1 MIERPENSNLE
12 DLLAKERRE
21 AQEREAQRR
30 AAKFN
35 CSYLNLATVPIQTNA
50 LRLINSREAREAQLA
65 AIQLRKKQLK
75 LAVIDPTAPKAKKIV
90 AKLKVDGYE
99 LEIFTV
105 SLPSLIYAWSFY
117 QFVTPEAKEII
128 GEIEIAAN
136 RIKEL
141 TKKLSDLKKFKAEL
155 QTFKEPSISQIF
167 EVILAGALVNRASDI
182 HFEPSRTKTK
192 LRLRID
198 GLLYDAYD
206 LPPNVY
212 LTLVSRIKLLS
223 KLKLNIHDQPQDGR
237 FTIDLEEKDI
247 EIRTSIIPSEFGET
261 IVLRILDP
269 VLIKVD
275 FEKLGLRKD
284 DLEIIEKEL
293 KRPNGM
299 ILNTGPTGS
308 GKTTTLYA
316 FLRKIYQPEIKIITI
331 EDPIEYHLEGIE
343 QTQVNPKAGYDFSN
357 GLRSILRQDPDVIL
371 VGEIRDLETAQI
383 AIHAALTGHLVFSTL
398 HTNEATGAIPRLI
411 DLGVQPAVISP
422 AINLIIAQ
430 RLVRKLCPVCKKE
443 KEISPQMQKNIKN
456 FLSQLPPRVDRTVL
470 DNFSACGGSAS
481 GGKIFEARGCQWCNG
496 LGYRERIGIFEI
508 FLITPEVM
516 KAISEKVTDLDLQKL
531 TRQQQI
537 VTMQQD
543 GLIKILLGLTTF
555 EETERATG
563 PLNL

>member
-1 MIERPENSNLE
+1 MLPKEENFNLT

-50 LRLINSREAREAQLA
+50 LRLINGREAEEAQMA
-65 AIQLRKKQLK
+65 AFQIKKKQLK
-75 LAVIDPTAPKAKKIV
+75 LAVFDPTTPKAKKVV
-90 AKLKVDGYE
+90 AKLKLKGYE
-99 LEIFTV
+99 LEIFAV
-105 SLPSLIYAWSFY
+105 SLPSLVYAWSFY

-128 GEIEIAAN
+128 GKIEIAAS

-141 TKKLSDLKKFKAEL
+141 TKKLGDLKKLKTEL
-155 QTFKEPSISQIF
+155 QSFKEPSISQIF
-167 EVILAGALVNRASDI
+167 EVILAGALINRASDI

-198 GLLYDAYD
+198 GLLYDTYD
-206 LPPNVY
+206 LLPNVY
-212 LTLVSRIKLLS
+212 LALVSRVKLLS
-223 KLKLNIHDQPQDGR
+223 KLKLNIHDQAQDGR
-237 FTIDLEEKDI
+237 FTIDLKEQDI

-284 DLEIIEKEL
+284 DLAIVAKEL

-299 ILNTGPTGS
+299 ILNTGPTGC

-383 AIHAALTGHLVFSTL
+383 AMHAALTGHLVFSTL

-411 DLGVQPAVISP
+411 DLGVQSAVISP

-443 KEISPQMQKNIKN
+443 KEISPQTQKNIKN
-456 FLSQLPPRVDRTVL
+456 FLSQLPARVDRTEL
-470 DNFSACGGSAS
+470 DNF
-481 GGKIFEARGCQWCNG
+481 KIFEAKGCQWCNG

-531 TRQQQI
+531 TKQQGM
-537 VTMQQD
+537 VNMQED
-543 GLIKILLGLTTF
+543 GVIKILSGLTTF
-555 EETERATG
+555 EEVERTTG